1 VIEVD
6 WAALGF
12 TEAEARAIA
21 SRKRHD
27 DEFTFGRELA
37 IWAQWVK
44 ELSEGRDLQW
54 VELESAWAA
63 RDSLDLSLRSV
74 PLSARQRVFA
84 YVDELDR
91 TFREVTVPGAP
102 SEEAGASPSWWRGRI
117 PIRSGQRLYLF
128 ELLEEPWRDGRTEE
142 PGRGGR

>member
-1 VIEVD
+1 MEVD
-6 WAALGF
+6 WTAMGF
-12 TEAEARAIA
+12 TEVEALGIA
-21 SRKRHD
+21 SWKRD
-27 DEFTFGRELA
+27 DRSFTFGRELA
-37 IWAQWVK
+37 LWGQWVK

-54 VELESAWAA
+54 VELESAWAS

-74 PLSARQRVFA
+74 PLSARHRVFA

-91 TFREVTVPGAP
+91 TFRDWTVPGAP
-102 SEEAGASPSWWRGRI
+102 SRQAGASPSWWRGRI

-142 PGRGGR
+142 ELGRGGR